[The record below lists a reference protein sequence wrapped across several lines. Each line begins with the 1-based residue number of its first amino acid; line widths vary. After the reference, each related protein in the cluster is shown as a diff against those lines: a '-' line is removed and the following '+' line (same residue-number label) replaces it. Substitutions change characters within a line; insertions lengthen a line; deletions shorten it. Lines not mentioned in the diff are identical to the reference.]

1 MLTKEQI
8 IKKIEQ
14 NKDTIRSFGVTK
26 LTLIGSYA
34 YEKASKDS
42 DIDFLVEFK
51 KGRGLF
57 DDYVH
62 LLHFL
67 EDLFKKEIDLV
78 KPSLIREELKSS
90 ILEGVKVEAQI

>member
-1 MLTKEQI
+1 MLTNKEI
-8 IKKIEQ
+8 IRKIEHH
-14 NKDTIRSFGVTK
+14 KETIRSFGVTR

-34 YEKASKDS
+34 QGKQTKNS

-62 LLHFL
+62 LLQYIRDIFQ
-67 EDLFKKEIDLV
+67 KEVDLV
-78 KPSLIREELKSS
+78 KPALLREELRSS
-90 ILEGVKVEAQI
+90 ILEGAKLEARI